1 MEESPEIKM
10 DNSAEIE
17 SIKKQK
23 AFVSAQIEL
32 EQMKFELYELRLA
45 KNRGRSI
52 SVGAACGGT
61 IEISMR
67 GDADDMYVQLQPT
80 EAVEFLNSLA
90 AQCGLDIATR
100 PKEDYA
106 TWRSWDPR
114 TLPDTAHIGL
124 GSWQLSDQSRAKLIA
139 KKETELERVRVEEPE
154 KPLLPETDESK

>member
-1 MEESPEIKM
+1 MEESPEIKK
-10 DNSAEIE
+10 DNSAEIDA
-17 SIKKQK
+17 IKRQK
-23 AFVSAQIEL
+23 ALVSAQIEL
-32 EQMKFELYELRLA
+32 EQMKFELYDLRAA

-114 TLPDTAHIGL
+114 TLPERTHVGL
-124 GSWQLSDQSRAKLIA
+124 GAGQLHDQAREKLIA
-139 KKETELERVRVEEPE
+139 QKEVELERVRVEEPE

>member
-1 MEESPEIKM
+1 MEK
-10 DNSAEIE
+10 SAEIE

-23 AFVSAQIEL
+23 ETLSAQIEL
-32 EQMKFELYELRLA
+32 ERMKVELYEIRAA

-67 GDADDMYVQLQPT
+67 GDADDMYIQLQPT

-100 PKEDYA
+100 PKDDYA

-124 GSWQLSDQSRAKLIA
+124 GSWQLNDQSREKLIA
-139 KKETELERVRVEEPE
+139 QKEVKLERVRVEEPE
-154 KPLLPETDESK
+154 KPLLPENNESE

>member
-1 MEESPEIKM
+1 MEDSPEIKM
-10 DNSAEIE
+10 DNSAEIDA
-17 SIKKQK
+17 IKRQK
-23 AFVSAQIEL
+23 ALVSAQIEL
-32 EQMKFELYELRLA
+32 EQMKFELYDLRAA

-114 TLPDTAHIGL
+114 TLPERTHVGL
-124 GSWQLSDQSRAKLIA
+124 GAQQLHDQAREKLIA
-139 KKETELERVRVEEPE
+139 QKETELAKVRVEEPE
-154 KPLLPETDESK
+154 KPLLPETNESK

>member
-10 DNSAEIE
+10 DNSAEIDA
-17 SIKKQK
+17 IKKQK
-23 AFVSAQIEL
+23 ALVSAQIEL
-32 EQMKFELYELRLA
+32 EQMKFELYDLRAA

-80 EAVEFLNSLA
+80 EAVELLNSLA
-90 AQCGLDIATR
+90 AQCGLDIGTR

-114 TLPDTAHIGL
+114 TLPERTHVGL
-124 GSWQLSDQSRAKLIA
+124 GVRQLSDQAREKLIA
-139 KKETELERVRVEEPE
+139 RKETELKRVRVEEPE